1 VLALVARFA
10 AVGAV
15 ALGADLAITAYAS
28 TRAGTREAVDNAE
41 RSTRATVTDVIA
53 PLLTDGVL
61 HGEAATIGR
70 IDSVVRTSVL
80 GGPVVRV
87 KLWKIDGTVLYS
99 DESRLIGKTF
109 DLGADREVVFNGG
122 KARADVSDLSGPEN
136 QFEVTNRKLL
146 EVYELAHTSG
156 GTPVLYETYYSYDEV
171 TAAGKRLWA
180 AFAPI
185 SIGSLIVL
193 ELAQIPLA
201 WSMARRLRSGQRARE
216 ALLRHAID
224 ASDNERRRIAGDLHD
239 GVVQDLAGLSFSL
252 AAAGMNEG
260 IDRTEAAAA
269 SGALREAMTS
279 LRSLLVD
286 IYPPNLHTEGL
297 PSALSDLLAR
307 LGARGI
313 TTHLDADPHA
323 AGLDDDATTV
333 LYRVAQEAVR
343 NVVKHAH
350 ATEVTISVHSN
361 ADHSA
366 VLTVTDNGIGFEPG
380 SQPTLGDGHIG
391 LQSLTDL
398 VTEAGGAVAVT
409 SAVGAGTSITAT
421 VPGRRGRRP

>member
-1 VLALVARFA
+1 VAALVARFA
-10 AVGAV
+10 AVGAI
-15 ALGADLAITAYAS
+15 ALAADVAITAYAS
-28 TRAGTREAVDNAE
+28 AKAGTREAVDTAE
-41 RSTRATVTDVIA
+41 RSTRATVTDVIT
-53 PLLTDGVL
+53 PLLTDAVL
-61 HGEAATIGR
+61 RSDPTAIGR

-122 KARADVSDLSGPEN
+122 KARADVSDLSGAEN

-156 GTPVLYETYYSYDEV
+156 GTPVLYETYYSYDAV
-171 TAAGKRLWA
+171 TSAGKRLWA

-185 SIGSLIVL
+185 SIGSLVVL

-260 IDRTEAAAA
+260 IDRTQAAAA

-313 TTHLDADPHA
+313 TTRLDADPHGA
-323 AGLDDDATTV
+323 ELDADATTV
-333 LYRVAQEAVR
+333 LYRVAQEAAR
-343 NVVKHAH
+343 NVVKHSG
-350 ATEVTISVHSN
+350 ATDVSMTLRSV
-361 ADHSA
+361 ADH
-366 VLTVTDNGIGFEPG
+366 TVELLVRDNGVGFEPG
-380 SQPTLGDGHIG
+380 TQPALADGHLG
-391 LQSLTDL
+391 LHALSDL
-398 VTEAGGAVAVT
+398 VSQAGGQITVT
-409 SAVGAGTSITAT
+409 SAPGRGTTVAAV
-421 VPGRRGRRP
+421 VPGRRAVRA